1 MNSILKLLATV
12 SMVAYE
18 EDGSGGA
25 PPATVVT
32 PPVVTSPPAAPPAAP
47 KAKTYSQEDM
57 DKLLGEERRKGNEA
71 ARAAMSELEALKPK
85 LNMTKQERD
94 EMDARIKELNTRLM
108 TNEEIAAQEQAKLRK
123 AHEDTVAELTSKA
136 EKWQRQ
142 FTDAAIERS
151 ITDAAVVHDAYNP
164 SQVVSLLRTKT
175 RLVPKLDSEG
185 NATGQFEP
193 MVQLDAPGADGE
205 IKSLELSPGEAVKRM
220 RDMDGSLNL
229 FKGTGVGGLG
239 SGNQGPP
246 GKKDLR
252 EIAKDPEAYR
262 KLRAEGKL
270 FN

>member
-1 MNSILKLLATV
+1 MTTYSLILLGTVSYPAYDDEGTATV
-12 SMVAYE
+12 
-18 EDGSGGA
+18 
-25 PPATVVT
+25 PTVE
-32 PPVVTSPPAAPPAAP
+32 PPVVPPVPPTEG
-47 KAKTYSQEDM
+47 KGKTYSQEDI

-94 EMDARIKELNTRLM
+94 EMDARIKELNARLM

-142 FTDAAIERS
+142 FTDAAIERA
-151 ITDAAVVHDAYNP
+151 ITDAAVVNDVYNP
-164 SQVVSLLRTKT
+164 SQVVSLLRNST

-185 NATGQFEP
+185 HATGQFEP

-205 IKSLELSPGEAVKRM
+205 IKSLELSPTEALKRM
-220 RDMDGSLNL
+220 RDMTGYLNL

-239 SGNQGPP
+239 SGNEGPS
-246 GKKDLR
+246 GKRDIK

-262 KLRAEGKL
+262 KMRAEGKI
-270 FN
+270 F